1 VSAGAELGGHTAVVI
16 GACGGVGTAIC
27 DVLAGAGAN
36 VAVADLD
43 AQAVERLASHHSG
56 VSGAFD
62 ASDGSAMGSFAS
74 QVVERLGVPD
84 VVVNCLGLWHSG
96 DYHALTDEDWHAVI
110 GANLT
115 PVFHAAR
122 AFLPAMQ
129 ERGSGSM
136 VNFASTAG
144 EYGSIRPA
152 AHYAA
157 AKGGVIAISKSL
169 AREVSPDGVRVNVIS
184 PGPLATK
191 MLQPGA
197 DGTQASVA
205 SRTLFG
211 RLGTPA
217 DIAAAVLYLAS
228 PGSAWVTGEVLRVN
242 GGSLL

>member
-1 VSAGAELGGHTAVVI
+1 MSGAGELAGEIAVVI

-27 DVLAGAGAN
+27 DALAAAGAQ

-43 AQAVERLASHHSG
+43 ATAVEELASRYSG
-56 VSGAFD
+56 ESAAFD
-62 ASDGSAMGSFAS
+62 ASDGEAMRAFAR
-74 QVVERLGVPD
+74 VVEDRVGVPE

-96 DYHALTDEDWHAVI
+96 DYDELTDTDWDRVI

-115 PVFHAAR
+115 SVFHAAR

-129 ERGSGSM
+129 KRGSGAM

-152 AHYAA
+152 VHYAA
-157 AKGGVIAISKSL
+157 AKGGVIAMSKSL
-169 AREVSPDGVRVNVIS
+169 AREVSPNGVRVNVIS

-197 DGTQASVA
+197 DGTQQSVA

-217 DIAAAVLYLAS
+217 DIAEAVLYLSS
-228 PGSAWVTGEVLRVN
+228 PGSSWVTGEVLRVN

>member
-1 VSAGAELGGHTAVVI
+1 VSVRSAVVV

-27 DVLAGAGAN
+27 DALAGAGAR

-43 AQAVERLASHHSG
+43 EPSVRELAARHSG
-56 VSGAFD
+56 VCAAFD
-62 ASDGSAMGSFAS
+62 ASDSAAMRSFAS
-74 QVVERLGVPD
+74 RVEERLGVPD
-84 VVVNCLGLWHSG
+84 VVVNCLGLWHAG
-96 DYHALTDEDWHAVI
+96 DYDELTEDDWDRVI

-115 PVFHAAR
+115 SVFHAAR

-129 ERGSGSM
+129 RRGSGSM

-152 AHYAA
+152 VHYAA
-157 AKGGVIAISKSL
+157 AKGGVIAMSKSL

-197 DGTQASVA
+197 DGTQASIA

-211 RLGTPA
+211 RLGTPE

-228 PGSAWVTGEVLRVN
+228 PGSSWVTGEVLRVN

>member
-1 VSAGAELGGHTAVVI
+1 VSVRSAVVV

-27 DVLAGAGAN
+27 DALAGAGAR

-43 AQAVERLASHHSG
+43 EPSVRELAARHSG
-56 VSGAFD
+56 VCAAFD
-62 ASDGSAMGSFAS
+62 ASDSAAMRSFAS
-74 QVVERLGVPD
+74 RVEVRLGVPD

-96 DYHALTDEDWHAVI
+96 DYDELTEDDWDRVI

-115 PVFHAAR
+115 SVFHAAR

-129 ERGSGSM
+129 RRGSGSM

-152 AHYAA
+152 VHYAA
-157 AKGGVIAISKSL
+157 AKGGVIAMSKSL

-211 RLGTPA
+211 RLGTPD

-228 PGSAWVTGEVLRVN
+228 PGSSWVTGEVLRVN

>member
-1 VSAGAELGGHTAVVI
+1 MSVRSAVVV

-27 DVLAGAGAN
+27 DALAGAGAR

-43 AQAVERLASHHSG
+43 EPSVRELAARHSG
-56 VSGAFD
+56 VCAAFD
-62 ASDGSAMGSFAS
+62 ASDSAAMRSFAS
-74 QVVERLGVPD
+74 RVEVRLGVPD

-96 DYHALTDEDWHAVI
+96 DYDELTEDDWDRVI

-115 PVFHAAR
+115 SVFHAAR

-129 ERGSGSM
+129 RRGSGSM

-152 AHYAA
+152 VHYAA
-157 AKGGVIAISKSL
+157 AKGGVIAMSKSL

-211 RLGTPA
+211 RLGTPD

-228 PGSAWVTGEVLRVN
+228 PGSSWVTGEVLRVN

>member
-1 VSAGAELGGHTAVVI
+1 VSVRSAVVI

-27 DVLAGAGAN
+27 DALAGAGAR

-43 AQAVERLASHHSG
+43 EPSVRELAARHSG
-56 VSGAFD
+56 VSAAFD
-62 ASDGSAMGSFAS
+62 ASDAAAMRSFAS
-74 QVVERLGVPD
+74 RVEERLGVPD

-96 DYHALTDEDWHAVI
+96 DYDELTMDDWDRVI

-115 PVFHAAR
+115 SVFHAAR

-129 ERGSGSM
+129 RRGSGSM

-152 AHYAA
+152 VHYAA
-157 AKGGVIAISKSL
+157 AKGGVIAMSKSL

-197 DGTQASVA
+197 DGTQASIA

-211 RLGTPA
+211 RLGTPD

-228 PGSAWVTGEVLRVN
+228 PGSSWVTGEVLRVN

>member
-1 VSAGAELGGHTAVVI
+1 MSGPLDGQVAVVI
-16 GACGGVGTAIC
+16 GACGGVGTAVC
-27 DVLAGAGAN
+27 DALAGAGAN
-36 VAVADLD
+36 VAVSDLD
-43 AQAVERLASHHSG
+43 ARAVEELAGRHSG
-56 VSGAFD
+56 VSAAFD
-62 ASDGSAMGSFAS
+62 ASDGAAMRGFAAD
-74 QVVERLGVPD
+74 VKERLGVPE
-84 VVVNCLGLWHSG
+84 VVVNCLGLWHAG
-96 DYHALTDEDWHAVI
+96 DYYALTDADWHRVL

-115 PVFHAAR
+115 SVFHAAR

-129 ERGSGSM
+129 ERRSGSM

-152 AHYAA
+152 VHYAA
-157 AKGGVIAISKSL
+157 AKGGVIAMSKSL

-191 MLQPGA
+191 MLQPGD
-197 DGTQASVA
+197 DGTQDSVA

-228 PGSAWVTGEVLRVN
+228 PDSSWVTGEVLRVN

>member
-1 VSAGAELGGHTAVVI
+1 MSARSAVVI
-16 GACGGVGTAIC
+16 GACGGVGTEIC
-27 DVLAGAGAN
+27 DALAGGGAS

-43 AQAVERLASHHSG
+43 ERAVQDLAARHSG
-56 VSGAFD
+56 VSAAFD
-62 ASDGSAMGSFAS
+62 ASDAAAMRAFALL
-74 QVVERLGVPD
+74 VEERLGVPE

-96 DYHALTDEDWHAVI
+96 DYHELTDEDWDRVI

-115 PVFHAAR
+115 SVFHAAR

-129 ERGSGSM
+129 RRGSGSM

-152 AHYAA
+152 VHYAA

-184 PGPLATK
+184 PGPLATT

-197 DGTQASVA
+197 DGTQASIA

-228 PGSAWVTGEVLRVN
+228 PGSSWVTGEVLRVN

>member
-1 VSAGAELGGHTAVVI
+1 LSAPLAEATAVVI

-27 DVLAGAGAN
+27 SALKNAGAQL
-36 VAVADLD
+36 AVADLD
-43 AQAVERLASHHSG
+43 AGAVEELASRHAG
-56 VSGAFD
+56 VHAAFD
-62 ASDGSAMGSFAS
+62 AADAEATHAFARL
-74 QVVERLGVPD
+74 VEDRLGVPE
-84 VVVNCLGLWHSG
+84 VVVNCIGLWHSG
-96 DYHALTDEDWHAVI
+96 DYHALTDADWARVI

-115 PVFHAAR
+115 SVFHAAR

-129 ERGSGSM
+129 RRGSGVM
-136 VNFASTAG
+136 INFASTAG

-152 AHYAA
+152 VHYAA
-157 AKGGVIAISKSL
+157 AKGGVIAMSKSL

-197 DGTQASVA
+197 DGTQQSVA

-217 DIAAAVLYLAS
+217 DIAEAVLYLAS
-228 PGSAWVTGEVLRVN
+228 PGSSWVTGEVLRVN